1 MPGLHPQA
9 TGWGLGLYPFEDNP
23 RLYAWLPWAGDHR
36 RVGRRLALYHR
47 RNSSETLNACVQA
60 WGLGLPGK
68 AGLFFCNKTFDMEWF
83 AGMVLAGQTLR
94 RLAHE
99 SGAYEEAPRQADAV
113 GLLTPE
119 TAPEAALEDGE
130 AA

>member
-1 MPGLHPQA
+1 
-9 TGWGLGLYPFEDNP
+9 
-23 RLYAWLPWAGDHR
+23 
-36 RVGRRLALYHR
+36 
-47 RNSSETLNACVQA
+47 
-60 WGLGLPGK
+60 
-68 AGLFFCNKTFDMEWF
+68 MEWF